1 MDIGD
6 YFDDL
11 EAHEGCCQWLYC
23 DSRGFVTVG
32 IGNLVASAD
41 AAKAYPFVHRDTNA
55 WATDDEKAA
64 GWQTI
69 KDAFDATKSAAFYAG
84 KCDLRLALDYVKS
97 LVSTRLANEFIPGLV
112 RLCPQFS
119 TFPSSCPARP
129 RRHGVQPR
137 RAWAWNVPPHARS
150 LQRGRLG
157 HGGEAVPPRDVPG
170 LAKYMDLSVL
180 HRRRGS
186 HAGPNIMTI
195 IRFES
200 YPALHA
206 TGVPLGRVVV
216 NPRACAIRAGQ
227 GARFDASARSF

>member
-11 EAHEGCCQWLYC
+11 ETHEGCTSWLYC
-23 DSRGFVTVG
+23 DVRGFVTVG

-97 LVSTRLANEFIPGLV
+97 LVSTRLANEFIPGIV

-119 TFPSSCPARP
+119 TFPLPARRALVDMAYNLGVHGLGMFPHMLAACNAGDWAMAAGQCHRSSCRDT
-129 RRHGVQPR
+129 RN
-137 RAWAWNVPPHARS
+137 AWTAQCFIDAEVAT
-150 LQRGRLG
+150 
-157 HGGEAVPPRDVPG
+157 PG
-170 LAKYMDLSVL
+170 PTS
-180 HRRRGS
+180 
-186 HAGPNIMTI
+186 
-195 IRFES
+195 
-200 YPALHA
+200 
-206 TGVPLGRVVV
+206 
-216 NPRACAIRAGQ
+216 
-227 GARFDASARSF
+227 